1 MHGLRAAQPLPSL
14 LPNRTGVV
22 LSIAMAAAVAAL
34 LLAMGRVPICTCGYV
49 TLWWNDVNSFG
60 NSQMLLDWY
69 SPSHLIHGLLF
80 YFFAHVLFVRCPAAR
95 ARRLAGT
102 SPLPRPATHQDTC
115 VGGRAGERAG
125 AASTGR
131 MPGAHLQRLA
141 LPIAIG
147 FEGFWELLENSPL
160 IIERYRSVTVNFG
173 YNGDSVLNSMSDI
186 GCMTLGFLLASRLPA
201 WSSVALALGLELL
214 TLWLIH
220 DNLTLNVVMLLW
232 PIDAIRTWQ
241 GAVA

>member
-1 MHGLRAAQPLPSL
+1 
-14 LPNRTGVV
+14 
-22 LSIAMAAAVAAL
+22 
-34 LLAMGRVPICTCGYV
+34 
-49 TLWWNDVNSFG
+49 VNSFG

-80 YFFAHVLFVRCPAAR
+80 YFFAHLLWRKWRLFGGKPA
-95 ARRLAGT
+95 LW
-102 SPLPRPATHQDTC
+102 
-115 VGGRAGERAG
+115 
-125 AASTGR
+125 
-131 MPGAHLQRLA
+131 A

-173 YNGDSVLNSMSDI
+173 YIGDSVLNSMSDI

>member
-22 LSIAMAAAVAAL
+22 LSIAMAATVAAL

-80 YFFAHVLFVRCPAAR
+80 YFFAHLLWRKWRLFGGKPA
-95 ARRLAGT
+95 LW
-102 SPLPRPATHQDTC
+102 
-115 VGGRAGERAG
+115 
-125 AASTGR
+125 
-131 MPGAHLQRLA
+131 A

-201 WSSVALALGLELL
+201 WASVALALGLELL